1 MRGSPIDFFGI
12 RNFPYL
18 RLRIRDLKAKKGG
31 GGGGGAR
38 FGNESLIERSGMPKI
53 ALGITGL
60 HEILDRDCRVEKP

>member
-18 RLRIRDLKAKKGG
+18 RLRIRDLKAKKKGG
-31 GGGGGAR
+31 GR
-38 FGNESLIERSGMPKI
+38 FGNESLIGRSGMPKI

-60 HEILDRDCRVEKP
+60 HEILDRDCRVEKPY